1 MKRHHSLTVHKINDL
16 VASWLFCHAY
26 GASDAAWYAM
36 LHVVTSGVD
45 HKMGTISLR
54 TDRGFF
60 HCCCR
65 QLTNAHVM
73 AWPAAASAVAGH
85 TRARGTR
92 PVGDMNVACAA
103 LHEKLICYNQY
114 HDKADAGG
122 KR

>member
-1 MKRHHSLTVHKINDL
+1 
-16 VASWLFCHAY
+16 
-26 GASDAAWYAM
+26 M

-73 AWPAAASAVAGH
+73 AWPAAAGAVAGH
-85 TRARGTR
+85 TRACGIR
-92 PVGDMNVACAA
+92 PEGDMNVACAA

-122 KR
+122 KRSFARIAGRTARDGCASDPRVCLAHRP